1 MLEIRRELKNSRT
14 GEETEF
20 KTTVVIKMTETEL
33 SFEFFCKNS
42 KFFSA
47 DNKYNG
53 PIFDGDVCEAFIST
67 DGTINNY
74 YEIEVA
80 PNNTLFLNKIYNPG
94 GGAYQTF
101 PIDESENFVTS
112 EVEIN
117 GNDYRVKFSMPLEKI
132 GYTKEK
138 GILFNAYRIETEG
151 GNTDLH
157 LLAFNPTM
165 CDTFHMSEY
174 FVKLE
179 ENM

>member
-20 KTTVVIKMTETEL
+20 TTTVVIKMTETEL

-80 PNNTLFLNKIYNPG
+80 PNNCVFLMKITNHG
-94 GGAYQTF
+94 KGDIELE
-101 PIDESENFVTS
+101 PINECFVESQV
-112 EVEIN
+112 VKN
-117 GNDYRVKFSMPLEKI
+117 GNDYVCKFSVPLDKI
-132 GYTKEK
+132 GYDKEK
-138 GILFNAYRIETEG
+138 GILFNAFRIETDG
-151 GNTDLH
+151 GTTDKYLI
-157 LLAFNPTM
+157 AWQPA
-165 CDTFHMSEY
+165 CDNTFHRPDF
-174 FVKLE
+174 FVKL
-179 ENM
+179 